1 MKTEMISLDEA
12 LLKIDSAVE
21 PLPVQRVSGLDAVG
35 CAVAE
40 DMTAAF
46 HIPNFASSAMDGIA
60 IRIADLM
67 EKLPV
72 KLQIQ
77 GIIPAGQ
84 PADEPL
90 KPRHAYRIMTGAA
103 LPEGADSVIKVEDL
117 EFNGDH
123 VTVSSIPP
131 KGDQVRPVGNDIRKG
146 DIVFPAGY
154 ALKPIEAGIVASL
167 GLTDIPV
174 HPRPKIALFA
184 TGSEIRQ
191 PGETLQP
198 GQIYNSN
205 DTTLRAMI
213 VSFGLPD
220 PGILPF
226 LADDPEKLAPV
237 ISSLCGEN
245 DVVITSG
252 AVSMGNFD
260 FIPGIVEQLGGE
272 LLFHKVFVKPGK
284 PTLIAR
290 IGECWLLA
298 LPGNPVSVAVTF
310 HLYGKRLLSLL
321 MGKIYKPVREKAE
334 LAASFPV
341 KGERFQVVAAE
352 LLRSDGRLQAV
363 PADNYS
369 SGRLSAL
376 KGIDGFILVPGGTRE
391 VVKGSEVEVEWL

>member
-1 MKTEMISLDEA
+1 MRL
-12 LLKIDSAVE
+12 
-21 PLPVQRVSGLDAVG
+21 
-35 CAVAE
+35 
-40 DMTAAF
+40 
-46 HIPNFASSAMDGIA
+46 
-60 IRIADLM
+60 
-67 EKLPV
+67 
-72 KLQIQ
+72 
-77 GIIPAGQ
+77 
-84 PADEPL
+84 
-90 KPRHAYRIMTGAA
+90 
-103 LPEGADSVIKVEDL
+103 
-117 EFNGDH
+117 
-123 VTVSSIPP
+123 
-131 KGDQVRPVGNDIRKG
+131 VGNDIIKG
-146 DIVFPAGY
+146 DVVFPAGY
-154 ALKPIEAGIVASL
+154 ALKPIDAGIIASL

-184 TGSEIRQ
+184 TGSEIIP
-191 PGETLQP
+191 PGEKLQP

-213 VSFGLPD
+213 ASFGLPD
-220 PGILPF
+220 PGALPF

-237 ISSLCGEN
+237 ISRLCSEN
-245 DVVITSG
+245 EVVITSG

-260 FIPGIVEQLGGE
+260 FIPEIVEQLGGE

-310 HLYGKRLLSLL
+310 HLYGKRVLAKL
-321 MGKIYKPVREKAE
+321 MGRVYKPVREKAE

-341 KGERFQVVAAE
+341 KGDRFQVVAAE

-391 VVKGSEVEVEWL
+391 VVKGSIVEVEWL